1 MIDLVIYAPN
11 KGALRTFAVARG
23 LLSPVDITDGEG
35 VTTTTYVKAKDFDY
49 CWWAGSGQF
58 MTAKGTYDPEG
69 VELTPPTF
77 APGVVALLHIG
88 ITGDAIDPGATE
100 NPEQWHR
107 SQVAKHIRDN
117 GIPGSFFG
125 GAVPYYEMDSVRL
138 MRPSDV
144 QAWLASQG
152 LPGHEWAGGNAY

>member
-1 MIDLVIYAPN
+1 MIDLVIYAPT
-11 KGALRTFAVARG
+11 KGDLRTFAVARG
-23 LLSPVDITDGEG
+23 LLEDVEGELQ
-35 VTTTTYVKAKDFDY
+35 KAKDFDY

-58 MTAKGTYDPEG
+58 MTAKGTYDNEG
-69 VELTPPTF
+69 LQITPPTF
-77 APGVVALLHIG
+77 AAGVVALLHIG
-88 ITGDAIDPGATE
+88 TTGDAIDPGDTE

-107 SQVAKHIRDN
+107 SQVAKYVKDN

-125 GAVPYYEMDSVRL
+125 GAVTYYEMDSVRL

-144 QAWLASQG
+144 QAWLTSEG

>member
-1 MIDLVIYAPN
+1 MIDLVIYAPT
-11 KGALRTFAVARG
+11 KGDLRTFAVARG
-23 LLSPVDITDGEG
+23 LLTEVTEEG
-35 VTTTTYVKAKDFDY
+35 VTSYVKAKDFDY

-58 MTAKGTYDPEG
+58 VTSKGTYDTEG

-88 ITGDAIDPGATE
+88 ATGDAIDPGATE

-107 SQVAKHIRDN
+107 SKVAKYIRDN
-117 GIPGSFFG
+117 DIPGSFFG
-125 GAVPYYEMDSVRL
+125 GAVTYYEMDSVRL

-144 QAWLASQG
+144 QAWLTSEG

>member
-1 MIDLVIYAPN
+1 MIDLVIYAPT
-11 KGALRTFAVARG
+11 KAALRTFAVARG
-23 LLSPVDITDGEG
+23 LLETVVEEE
-35 VTTTTYVKAKDFDY
+35 VTSYVKAKDFDY

-58 MTAKGTYDPEG
+58 MTAKGTYDTEG

-77 APGVVALLHIG
+77 AAGVVALLHIG
-88 ITGDAIDPGATE
+88 ATGDAIDPGATE

-107 SQVAKHIRDN
+107 SQVAKYIRDN

-144 QAWLASQG
+144 QAWLTSEG

>member
-1 MIDLVIYAPN
+1 MIDLVIYAPT
-11 KGALRTFAVARG
+11 KGDLRTFAVARG
-23 LLSPVDITDGEG
+23 LLETVVEDE
-35 VTTTTYVKAKDFDY
+35 VTSYVKAKDFDY

-77 APGVVALLHIG
+77 APGVVALLRIYT
-88 ITGDAIDPGATE
+88 TGDSIDPGATE

-107 SQVAKHIRDN
+107 SQVAKWVKDN
-117 GIPGSFFG
+117 GTPGSFFG
-125 GAVPYYEMDSVRL
+125 GAVPYYNVAGVRL

-144 QAWLASQG
+144 NSWLASEG
-152 LPGHEWAGGNAY
+152 LPGHEWAGGNGY

>member
-1 MIDLVIYAPN
+1 MIDLVIYAPT
-11 KGALRTFAVARG
+11 KGDLRTFAVARG
-23 LLSPVDITDGEG
+23 LLETVVEEE
-35 VTTTTYVKAKDFDY
+35 VTSYVKAKDFDY

-77 APGVVALLHIG
+77 APGVVALLRIY
-88 ITGDAIDPGATE
+88 TAADTLDPGAIE
-100 NPEQWHR
+100 NPEQWQKSR
-107 SQVAKHIRDN
+107 IAKYIRDN
-117 GIPGSFFG
+117 GTPGSFFG

-144 QAWLASQG
+144 QTWLTSEG
-152 LPGHEWAGGNAY
+152 LPGHEWAGGSAY

>member
-1 MIDLVIYAPN
+1 MIDLVIYAPT
-11 KGALRTFAVARG
+11 KGDLRTFAVARG
-23 LLSPVDITDGEG
+23 LLEDVEGEMQ
-35 VTTTTYVKAKDFDY
+35 KAKDFDY

-88 ITGDAIDPGATE
+88 TTGDAIDPGATE

-107 SQVAKHIRDN
+107 SQVAKYIRDN

-144 QAWLASQG
+144 QAWLTSEG